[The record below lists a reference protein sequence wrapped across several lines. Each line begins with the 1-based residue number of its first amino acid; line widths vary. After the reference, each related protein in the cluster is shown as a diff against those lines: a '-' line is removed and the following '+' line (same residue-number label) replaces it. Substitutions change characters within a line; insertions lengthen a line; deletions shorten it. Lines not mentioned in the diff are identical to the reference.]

1 MDNNLENN
9 NVVQNNVEQPVQPV
23 VSEATP
29 VQPVPEVTPVQPV
42 TEPVPVNPTQPVVE
56 QPILQPEPAKKGFNK
71 LIIPIILLTVIALGV
86 LGYILIPDLLM
97 SSEVDSKKFTSTF
110 ESLGYKVTD
119 STEMNSQYKYYGK
132 TLTAYK
138 DIKNQYG
145 SNSRI
150 KTSYTEFK
158 NQSDANAR
166 FKLYCGTGGDKYLQY
181 KEGLMCEWD
190 KSVGMENGFLF
201 ELGKTIVMVEFED
214 KENRDEAI
222 TAIDK
227 LGLSKYLQN

>member
-23 VSEATP
+23 VSDETI
-29 VQPVPEVTPVQPV
+29 VQPVNEPV
-42 TEPVPVNPTQPVVE
+42 TVDPTQPVVE
-56 QPILQPEPAKKGFNK
+56 QPILQPTPAKKGFNK

-86 LGYILIPDLLM
+86 LGYIFIPDLLM

-119 STEMNSQYKYYGK
+119 STEMNKQYKKFGK
-132 TLTAYK
+132 TLTAKK
-138 DIKNQYG
+138 DLKDEYG
-145 SNSRI
+145 LDSEIRA
-150 KTSYTEFK
+150 SYTEFK
-158 NQSDANAR
+158 NQSDVNAW
-166 FKLYCGTGGDKYLQY
+166 FKLYCGIGKDNHLQY

-190 KSVGMENGFLF
+190 RSTGLENGFLF
-201 ELGKTIVMVEFED
+201 QLGKSIVMVEFD
-214 KENRDEAI
+214 DNANRDEAI

-227 LGLSKYLQN
+227 LGLSKYLQE

>member
-9 NVVQNNVEQPVQPV
+9 NVVQNNVEEPVQPV
-23 VSEATP
+23 VPKATP

-42 TEPVPVNPTQPVVE
+42 NEPKPVDPTQPVVE
-56 QPILQPEPAKKGFNK
+56 QPIQPPAPAKKGFNK

-86 LGYILIPDLLM
+86 LGYILIPNLLK

-119 STEMNSQYKYYGK
+119 STEMNKRYKKFGK
-132 TLTAYK
+132 TLTAVKY
-138 DIKNQYG
+138 IKNQYG
-145 SNSRI
+145 TNSEIRAL
-150 KTSYTEFK
+150 YTEYK
-158 NQSDANAR
+158 NQSDANSS
-166 FKLYCGTGGDKYLQY
+166 FELYCKIGKDKHLQY

-190 KSVGMENGFLF
+190 KSIGVENGFLF
-201 ELGKTIVMVEFED
+201 ELGKTIIMVEFHD
-214 KENRDEAI
+214 KDNRDEAI

-227 LGLSKYLQN
+227 LGLSKYLQQ